1 MNGATQ
7 VLFGGRLWLS
17 SVDRKK
23 ELKADFER
31 VTLPHLSHLYT
42 SAFYLTKDR
51 DEAED
56 LVQETYLRA
65 FRFFDKFEPETNSRA
80 WLLSIM
86 QNLFINRYRQKK
98 REPAT
103 VDWEMVDEVYE
114 SMVEQG
120 EKAESINP
128 ENHLISQFMD
138 EEVEKAVRELPEE
151 FRTAI
156 VLVDIEELSYE
167 ETAKV
172 MESPVGTVRS
182 RVSRGRRLLQVALK
196 DYALEKGLTG
206 Q

>member
-7 VLFGGRLWLS
+7 VLFGGRLWLF

-23 ELKADFER
+23 ELKAEFER

-80 WLLSIM
+80 WLLSILR
-86 QNLFINRYRQKK
+86 NLFINRYRQKK

-103 VDWEMVDEVYE
+103 VDWEKVDEVYE

-120 EKAESINP
+120 EDLSRGNP
-128 ENHLISQFMD
+128 ELAPQPGSPLDSIGSLIMGFHRLNVQNTY
-138 EEVEKAVRELPEE
+138 L
-151 FRTAI
+151 
-156 VLVDIEELSYE
+156 ELSRVP
-167 ETAKV
+167 TASTQSV
-172 MESPVGTVRS
+172 N
-182 RVSRGRRLLQVALK
+182 
-196 DYALEKGLTG
+196 
-206 Q
+206 